1 MFKNYYS
8 LYHIQSFHYHPL
20 LLIPF
25 ITKLVYKGYSIL
37 TVSTISPPLPSS
49 IFSQV
54 LPPPSLTL
62 PLPRSAMTILM
73 LNSID
78 KYLSTSVYQPFQQH
92 LAVYPTS
99 SLSLCSPLAEY
110 HSPGFPTTSMAASF
124 RCLHFDPPSPA
135 EVFTRVQP
143 SIFGVITRTHSP
155 AFINKWS
162 RETQSYTPARSSGPK
177 LNCLASKS
185 KPTPPPAPLPFFW
198 APSTQSPKPE
208 GWETFWTHYSLLLSS
223 SSPIETNSYTS

>member
-25 ITKLVYKGYSIL
+25 IIKLVYKGYSIL
-37 TVSTISPPLPSS
+37 TVSTISPPSPSS
-49 IFSQV
+49 IFHQV

-62 PLPRSAMTILM
+62 PLPRSTMTILM
-73 LNSID
+73 LDSID

-162 RETQSYTPARSSGPK
+162 RETQTYITCQGLRSKTK
-177 LNCLASKS
+177 LLSFQVKTYSSSC
-185 KPTPPPAPLPFFW
+185 TPPLLLGTINSVPQARRLGDFLD
-198 APSTQSPKPE
+198 
-208 GWETFWTHYSLLLSS
+208 SLLSLTFLIKSHW
-223 SSPIETNSYTS
+223 N

>member
-37 TVSTISPPLPSS
+37 TVSTVSPPSPSS
-49 IFSQV
+49 VYSQV

-62 PLPRSAMTILM
+62 PLPRSTMTVLM

-92 LAVYPTS
+92 LAVYTAS

-155 AFINKWS
+155 AFINKRS
-162 RETQSYTPARSSGPK
+162 RETQTYITCQELRSKTK
-177 LNCLASKS
+177 LLSFKVKTYYSSC
-185 KPTPPPAPLPFFW
+185 TPPLLLGTINSVPQARRLGDFLD
-198 APSTQSPKPE
+198 
-208 GWETFWTHYSLLLSS
+208 SLLSLTFL
-223 SSPIETNSYTS
+223 IESH